1 MLINFAAYTKDVS
14 TMMDSFS
21 CMGNQINQKLEK
33 ITQINKQ
40 TRDSILMEKL
50 SMSEEDSDILKLEM
64 FLTSLNKEHFKLSS
78 KIDFVQYFKEVTK
91 TYKDFEPGLQ
101 CIKNR
106 ILKTYMIRDRI
117 LYATQRYEEGNKSI
131 YLIDGLKNATE
142 LSNS

>member
-1 MLINFAAYTKDVS
+1 
-14 TMMDSFS
+14 
-21 CMGNQINQKLEK
+21 
-33 ITQINKQ
+33 
-40 TRDSILMEKL
+40 MEKL

-117 LYATQRYEEGNKSI
+117 LYATSRYEEGNQSI
-131 YLIDGLKNATE
+131 YLINGHKNATE